1 MPAHRYEQE
10 LETPPVRD
18 AETGLYDRAT
28 TRALVE
34 ARMNQGMAVPCA
46 FALIQLE
53 GLDRLEQTSPRQGSH
68 PARGAGATGPGGPV
82 YPAGAMVFFPEAN
95 QDEVKQ
101 MLEGAFA
108 FVRTSLADVKGM
120 DSLALCG
127 GGGGRVMLCRPM
139 RRP

>member
-18 AETGLYDRAT
+18 AESGLYDRAT

-34 ARMNQGMAVPCA
+34 ARMNQGKAVPCA

-68 PARGAGATGPGGPV
+68 PAAVLGAVLGPRPWWASI
-82 YPAGAMVFFPEAN
+82 P
-95 QDEVKQ
+95 
-101 MLEGAFA
+101 
-108 FVRTSLADVKGM
+108 
-120 DSLALCG
+120 
-127 GGGGRVMLCRPM
+127 GRSYWCSPL
-139 RRP
+139 